1 MRKNPPLPDRP
12 PALTGDHE
20 ADADAAV
27 EWLFRQTEQWLA
39 EDQSE
44 ATDLGGYAA

>member
-1 MRKNPPLPDRP
+1 MRKNRPLPDRP

-27 EWLFRQTEQWLA
+27 EWLFTHREQWLA

-44 ATDLGGYAA
+44 TAHHGGYAA